1 MKKALV
7 IVGLLLMVCVNSFAD
22 GVYVQDVLFED
33 AKLCIQEMWSEVSY
47 NGRVVNS
54 QYLRVINKT
63 NYEIE
68 VKLSFKIDVV
78 DLAGRG
84 QGNKSRNFI
93 GETLRIK
100 SRGSQLVSAYEYGN
114 VLGYPSPPDKT
125 FFTRFIELVHY
136 RVFEKS
142 YEIR

>member
-7 IVGLLLMVCVNSFAD
+7 IVGLLLMVCVNGFAD
-22 GVYVQDVLFED
+22 GVYVQDVVFED

-68 VKLSFKIDVV
+68 VKLSFRINVV

-84 QGNKSRNFI
+84 QGNRTKDFN
-93 GETLRIK
+93 GETIK
-100 SRGSQLVSAYEYGN
+100 IKPRGTQLVSAYEYGN
-114 VLGYPSPPDKT
+114 ALGYPSPPDKT
-125 FFTRFIELVHY
+125 FFTSLIELVHY